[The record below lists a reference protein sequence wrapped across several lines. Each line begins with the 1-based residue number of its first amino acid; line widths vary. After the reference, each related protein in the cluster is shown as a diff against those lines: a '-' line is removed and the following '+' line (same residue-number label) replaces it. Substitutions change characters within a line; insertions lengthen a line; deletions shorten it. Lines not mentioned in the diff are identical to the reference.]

1 MELAIEMAW
10 ELGCFHVLLDFGD
23 PRISA
28 LMWGNLLAGFLIQ
41 TLVLKKCRRRWA
53 GWIFPCLV
61 GLGLVVME
69 ILCQVT
75 TGWDL
80 LVYLIVYAI
89 FVLLLSGAV
98 LASIVRLIRKK

>member
-53 GWIFPCLV
+53 AWIFPGLV

-80 LVYLIVYAI
+80 LVYLIAYAI
-89 FVLLLSGAV
+89 FVLLLAGAV
-98 LASIVRLIRKK
+98 LAAIVRLIRKK

>member
-10 ELGCFHVLLDFGD
+10 ELGCFHALFDFGD

-41 TLVLKKCRRRWA
+41 FLVLKKSRRIWA
-53 GWIFPCLV
+53 AWVFPGLV
-61 GLGLVVME
+61 GLGLMVME
-69 ILCQVT
+69 IICQVT

-98 LASIVRLIRKK
+98 LAWIVRLIRGK